1 MKFYFL
7 KVNGKTHWLTCNTR
21 PWGEMEIVST
31 AMKTH
36 FNIPAEVITILIN
49 ITYILLKPSHGL
61 KACNTTQPS
70 GY

>member
-1 MKFYFL
+1 
-7 KVNGKTHWLTCNTR
+7 
-21 PWGEMEIVST
+21 MEIVST